1 MSEDVA
7 HEQLRSFVERIE
19 RIEEEI
25 KAGNDDKRDVYAEAK
40 ANGFDTKVLK
50 RVIAHRRKDANEVA
64 EQDAIFDLYLDAL
77 GDPSRARAREEA

>member
-1 MSEDVA
+1 MSDSTAPNE
-7 HEQLRSFVERIE
+7 LRSFVERIE

-25 KAGNDDKRDVYAEAK
+25 RAGNDDKRDVYAEAK
-40 ANGFDTKVLK
+40 GRGYDVKVLK

-77 GDPSRARAREEA
+77 TRAGARAHEEA